1 MISGDWGRP
10 LIPGETIERCADDA
24 ALASASGTGT
34 ILAAQSGDVFR
45 SLGGPNPSR
54 AVGAVSL
61 DLIECRV
68 DGRTHLAAA
77 HVVVR
82 RPGRLGWLRGPLTL
96 VMVSGHLGRYEPAP
110 RAHPGDGIL
119 DVVEVAETMTLR
131 QRLMARRRS
140 RTGSHLPHPEI
151 STTRAR
157 DLHRSFDEPLLVVVD
172 GRAIAT
178 TRHLDIA
185 VLPAAYEH
193 AV

>member
-1 MISGDWGRP
+1 
-10 LIPGETIERCADDA
+10 
-24 ALASASGTGT
+24 
-34 ILAAQSGDVFR
+34 
-45 SLGGPNPSR
+45 
-54 AVGAVSL
+54 
-61 DLIECRV
+61 
-68 DGRTHLAAA
+68 
-77 HVVVR
+77 
-82 RPGRLGWLRGPLTL
+82 
-96 VMVSGHLGRYEPAP
+96 MVSGHLGGYEPAP

-157 DLHRSFDEPLLVVVD
+157 DLRRSFDEPLLVVVD